1 MRVVLGLT
9 GASGIIYGLRL
20 AEHFKKHGIELHTV
34 VSEGALQVSAAECLD
49 HEELLNFLKDVSFKV
64 YRDYDFYS
72 PIASSSFP
80 IDAVVVAPCT
90 LRTLSDIATSRQDT
104 LVSRAAGNALRMG
117 RKVVLLVRETP
128 LSALDIENM
137 LKASLAGAVIMP
149 ASPPFYGAP
158 EDIID
163 LVDNI
168 CGKILDIL
176 GIENDIYARWGGKVT
191 PETTLCGRLYGSEGS

>member
-20 AEHFKKHGIELHTV
+20 AEHLKNHGVELHTV
-34 VSEGALQVSAAECLD
+34 VSEGALQVSAVECLD
-49 HEELLNFLKDVSFKV
+49 HEELLNFLKEVSFKV
-64 YRDYDFYS
+64 YRDDDFYS
-72 PIASSSFP
+72 PVASSSFP

-104 LVSRAAGNALRMG
+104 LISRAAGNALRMG
-117 RKVVLLVRETP
+117 RKVVLLMRETP
-128 LSALDIENM
+128 LSAIDIENM

-158 EDIID
+158 ENIID

-191 PETTLCGRLYGSEGS
+191 PATTLCGRLYGSEGS

>member
-20 AEHFKKHGIELHTV
+20 AEHLKNHGVELHTV

-49 HEELLNFLKDVSFKV
+49 HEELLNFLKEVSFKV
-64 YRDYDFYS
+64 YRDDDFYS
-72 PIASSSFP
+72 PVASSSFP

-104 LVSRAAGNALRMG
+104 LISRAAGNALRMG
-117 RKVVLLVRETP
+117 RKVVLLTRETP
-128 LSALDIENM
+128 LSAIDIENM

-158 EDIID
+158 ENIID

-191 PETTLCGRLYGSEGS
+191 PATTLCGRLYGSEGS

>member
-1 MRVVLGLT
+1 LRVVLGLT

-20 AEHFKKHGIELHTV
+20 AEHLKNHGVELHTV
-34 VSEGALQVSAAECLD
+34 VSEGALQVSAVECLD
-49 HEELLNFLKDVSFKV
+49 HEELLNFLKEVSFKV
-64 YRDYDFYS
+64 YRDDDFYS
-72 PIASSSFP
+72 PVASSSFP

-104 LVSRAAGNALRMG
+104 LISRAAGNALRMG
-117 RKVVLLVRETP
+117 RKVVLLMRETP
-128 LSALDIENM
+128 LSAIDIENM

-158 EDIID
+158 ENIID

-191 PETTLCGRLYGSEGS
+191 PATTLCGRLYGSEGS

>member
-20 AEHFKKHGIELHTV
+20 AEHLKNHGVELHTV
-34 VSEGALQVSAAECLD
+34 VSEGALQVSAVECLD
-49 HEELLNFLKDVSFKV
+49 HEELLNFLKEVSFKV
-64 YRDYDFYS
+64 YRDDDFYS
-72 PIASSSFP
+72 PVASSSFP

-104 LVSRAAGNALRMG
+104 LISRAAGNALRMG
-117 RKVVLLVRETP
+117 RKVVLLMRETP
-128 LSALDIENM
+128 LSVIDIENM

-158 EDIID
+158 ENIID

-191 PETTLCGRLYGSEGS
+191 PATTLCGRLYGSEGS